1 MTSEE
6 RQRTD
11 KADLFDITG
20 LFYERRGF
28 KCRKYLNI
36 KKKTCARKSPD
47 LLVVMMNPGQSK
59 SLHGLV
65 HDERETKAIPDR
77 TQIQIMRVMRNCGFD
92 YSRILNLSDVRE
104 TRSGE
109 FYRLLPLLSEKKT
122 AHSIFDPRR
131 KNDFE
136 DLFVRDVPV
145 ILAWGV
151 HGVLKDLAL
160 MAIERIGSESVFGL
174 KKEGEEL
181 AYYHPLPPN
190 YYKQEE
196 WVKRI
201 TAQVKSARI
210 HV

>member
-1 MTSEE
+1 MTSEA

-20 LFYERRGF
+20 LFYECCGF
-28 KCRKYLNI
+28 NCRKYLNI
-36 KKKTCARKSPD
+36 KKKTCSRKSPD

-59 SLHGLV
+59 SLNGLV
-65 HDERETKAIPDR
+65 HGDGEAKAIPDR
-77 TQIQIMRVMRNCGFD
+77 TQNQIMRVMRNCGFD

-136 DLFVRDVPV
+136 DLFVRGVPV

-151 HGVLKDLAL
+151 HDVLKDLAR
-160 MAIERIGSESVFGL
+160 MAIERIGSESVFGI
-174 KKEGEEL
+174 KKKGSEF

-190 YYKQEE
+190 YHKQQQ
-196 WVKRI
+196 WVKQI
-201 TAQVKSARI
+201 TKQLKNS
-210 HV
+210 